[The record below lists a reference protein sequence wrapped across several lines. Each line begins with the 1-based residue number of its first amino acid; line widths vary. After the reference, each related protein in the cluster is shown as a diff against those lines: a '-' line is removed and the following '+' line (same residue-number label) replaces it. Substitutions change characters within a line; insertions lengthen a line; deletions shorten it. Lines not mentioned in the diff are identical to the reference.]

1 MKGQERH
8 QFATA
13 TGAPGAGGSAFRQK
27 GDAEFEAATWA
38 LCNASD
44 DAFFVRSPHPHPV
57 HVRNVGLFSA
67 WKQWPA
73 VHFPIGDR
81 SLAIQTI
88 DPSFAFSENEVTFRR
103 LFHRCRKAGYAVP
116 SDLDGRLQGMS
127 TLATAASM
135 YWLRPHA
142 LIEPTS
148 ALDQLL
154 AASDLGADIPVSQ
167 LRSPLPSCFI
177 RFGNAMQPAL
187 RFPGEVHAG
196 QRLTGAYVFE
206 TQCDG
211 KREIVIVSIFE
222 YADDRLPG
230 VAITNMVIDDENISL
245 LDALAAIS
253 VDPQIGEMLRS
264 QQLAIAQACTKV
276 FLYWSIA
283 HARRVEEVPYS
294 VAMAR
299 LRAVGPKK
307 AARLRW
313 QVADLYDRV
322 VLGPI
327 ALPVHLDCSRGDV
340 APHWRRGHF
349 RMQAH
354 GPQSSLRKV
363 IFIAPTLVRA
373 DRLADSAAATHQ
385 KVAKHG
391 KQRTADTTASA
402 LSNEGDQIHGGAI

>member
-8 QFATA
+8 QSTSA
-13 TGAPGAGGSAFRQK
+13 TGAPGPGGGAFRQK

-38 LCNASD
+38 LCSASD
-44 DAFFVRSPHPHPV
+44 DAFFVRSSHPHPV
-57 HVRNVGLFSA
+57 HVRNVGLLSA

-73 VHFPIGDR
+73 VHLPIGER

-88 DPSFAFSENEVTFRR
+88 DTSFPYSENEVLFRR

-116 SDLDGRLQGMS
+116 ADLDARLQGMS
-127 TLATAASM
+127 TFATAASM

-142 LIEPTS
+142 LVEPTP

-167 LRSPLPSCFI
+167 LRAPFPACFI
-177 RFGNAMQPAL
+177 RFGDAMQPAL
-187 RFPGEVHAG
+187 RLPGEAHAG
-196 QRLTGAYVFE
+196 QRVTGAYVFE
-206 TQCDG
+206 TQCDDV
-211 KREIVIVSIFE
+211 REIVIVSIFD
-222 YADDRLPG
+222 YSDDRGSG
-230 VAITNMVIDDENISL
+230 VAFTNLVIDDENISL

-253 VDPQIGEMLRS
+253 VDPRIGEALRA
-264 QQLAIAQACTKV
+264 QQLATAQVCTKV
-276 FLYWSIA
+276 FLYWSMA
-283 HARRVEEVPYS
+283 HARRVEEEPYS
-294 VAMAR
+294 AAMAG

-307 AARLRW
+307 AAKLRR

-322 VLGPI
+322 LLGPM
-327 ALPVHLDCSRGDV
+327 ALPAHLVCGRGDV

-373 DRLADSAAATHQ
+373 DRLADASPMSLSTRTSCR
-385 KVAKHG
+385 HG
-391 KQRTADTTASA
+391 
-402 LSNEGDQIHGGAI
+402 